1 MPLRV
6 RVQAVEAAVLAAHMQ
21 YGLDYVIFRT
31 VRTCRR
37 RRLRRRRRHV
47 NGPDRVFL

>member
-1 MPLRV
+1 MALRV

-31 VRTCRR
+31 VRPAPPPPPPRALT
-37 RRLRRRRRHV
+37 
-47 NGPDRVFL
+47 